1 MSSLAL
7 IKDFLTLK
15 KNLKKDFSGMPEIK
29 IAIVGD
35 FATQFLKQA
44 LRGYGYDLNYNFKI
58 YEADYNQIDAQIM
71 DASSELYQF
80 KPDFVLIFQSI
91 QKLHKLYI
99 KSQYSTFA
107 DTIIKDLD
115 SYCNSINNQLNT
127 QILYV
132 NFPEINDG
140 VFGNFGNKLNQSFI
154 YQTRKVNFELMNQS
168 IEKKNLHIIDYS
180 LLNTNY
186 GKSNMFDPKMYYSAD
201 MVLSIDALPVLAK
214 NISDTIAS
222 IKGKFKKCL
231 IIDLDNTMWGG
242 IIGDDGI
249 ENIQIGDLGIGKAF
263 TELQWWFKQL
273 KQRGI
278 ILAIC
283 SKNNEHTAKE
293 PFEKHPDMVL
303 KLDDIAVFV
312 ANWNN
317 KADNIRY
324 IQSVLN
330 IGFDSLVFLD
340 DNPVERS
347 IVRENLPEVVV
358 PELPEDP
365 AFYLDYLLKLNLFET
380 ASYAESDEQ
389 RTKQY
394 QEEASRTIAKQNFT
408 NEDDFLKSLEMY
420 SEISNFNKFNTP
432 RVAQLSQRSNQ
443 FNLRTIRYTE
453 DIIEKLITSENH
465 ICYSFNLVDKF
476 GDNGLICMII
486 LEKQEDS
493 LFIDTWLMSCRVL
506 KRSMESFTLNKI
518 VDEAKKVNVKKIV
531 GEYISTS
538 KNEMVQDHYL
548 SLGFTENNGKWELD
562 VSTYQ
567 PKKNFIDERAI

>member
-80 KPDFVLIFQSI
+80 EPDFVLIFQSI
-91 QKLHKLYI
+91 QKLHKQYI

-168 IEKKNLHIIDYS
+168 IEKKNLNIIDYS

-283 SKNNEHTAKE
+283 SKNSEHTAKE

>member
-35 FATQFLKQA
+35 FATQFLNQA

-80 KPDFVLIFQSI
+80 EPDFVLIFQSI
-91 QKLHKLYI
+91 QKLHKQYI

-115 SYCNSINNQLNT
+115 SYCNSLNNQLNT

-140 VFGNFGNKLNQSFI
+140 VFGNFGNKLNHSFI

-186 GKSNMFDPKMYYSAD
+186 GKSNMFDPKIYYSAD

-518 VDEAKKVNVKKIV
+518 VDEAKQVNVKKIV

-567 PKKNFIDERAI
+567 AKKNFIDERAI

>member
-35 FATQFLKQA
+35 FATQFLNQA
-44 LRGYGYDLNYNFKI
+44 LKGYGYDLNYNFKI

-91 QKLHKLYI
+91 QKLHKQYI

-140 VFGNFGNKLNQSFI
+140 VFGNFGNKLNHSFI

-168 IEKKNLHIIDYS
+168 IVKKNLHIIDYS

-231 IIDLDNTMWGG
+231 IIDLDKTKWGG

-283 SKNNEHTAKE
+283 SKNSEHTAKE

-567 PKKNFIDERAI
+567 AKKNFIDERAI